1 MITDIAGVRVGHWT
15 DERARTGCT
24 VVLLPEGTVASGEV
38 RGGAPATR
46 EFELLDP
53 HRTVARLDAVVLAGG
68 SAFGL
73 AAADGV
79 VRFCEEQGR
88 GFPTA
93 AGPVPIVVA
102 MALFDLMEGD
112 GTVRP
117 TAADGHEA
125 ATAAAASAEGEAPP
139 QQGRVGAGT
148 GATVAKWLGREHA
161 RPGGLGSAIETNGGL
176 LVAALVAVNAVGDLP
191 VPGVVRAPIA
201 PTTNYE
207 NTTLAV
213 VATNAKLT
221 KLECSLAAR
230 AAHDGFARALDP
242 AHTAG
247 DGDAVVVAA
256 TGELDADATAVPALA
271 AVVVEQAIRSALA
284 P

>member
-1 MITDIAGVRVGHWT
+1 VITRVEGVRVGHWT
-15 DERARTGCT
+15 DQAARTGCT
-24 VVLLPEGTVASGEV
+24 AVLFPDGTVASGEV
-38 RGGAPATR
+38 RGGAPASR

-53 HRTVARLDAVVLAGG
+53 HRTVDRLDAVLLTGG

-79 VRFCEEQGR
+79 MRWCEAQGL

-93 AGPVPIVVA
+93 AGPVPIVVG
-102 MALFDLMEGD
+102 LGVFDLMEGD
-112 GTVRP
+112 ATVRP
-117 TAADGHEA
+117 TADSGYAACEA
-125 ATAAAASAEGEAPP
+125 AGTGEVAL
-139 QQGRVGAGT
+139 GRVGVGT
-148 GATVAKWLGREHA
+148 GCTVGKWRGREYA
-161 RPGGLGSAIETNGGL
+161 RPGGLGAAVEINGDL
-176 LVAALVAVNAVGDLP
+176 VVAALAAVNAVGDIP

-207 NTTLAV
+207 NTTLV
-213 VATNAKLT
+213 VVVTNARLT

-247 DGDAVVVAA
+247 DGDAAVVAA
-256 TGELDADATAVPALA
+256 TGSIEADATAIPALA
-271 AVVVEQAIRSALA
+271 AVVAEQAIRSALL